1 MTLFDQGLTTLV
13 VYPDFITEIDYEK
26 RFGGN
31 GKSDFTLTANS
42 LIGVEV
48 KSRHG
53 SIDRVRWS
61 VSADILK

>member
-1 MTLFDQGLTTLV
+1 M
-13 VYPDFITEIDYEK
+13 YPDFITEIDYEK
-26 RFGGN
+26 RFGGD